1 MRISRGT
8 ISLYCSI
15 RCPSYLHQVGVIVL
29 VTRLSTV
36 SERGIFPVEIETVE
50 MILSKKLDRVLDEFS
65 PSAGVGYHRREP
77 ARALV
82 PTTDGQQGFQ
92 VLVVRFQAGE
102 LGVSTFERVNKL
114 VNNNNNFGRFF
125 FPPYTFLDILILV
138 ERFQSVVLGEPAE
151 SVDQVGA

>member
-29 VTRLSTV
+29 VPRLSTV

-77 ARALV
+77 ARAFV

-102 LGVSTFERVNKL
+102 LGVSTFERVNKS
-114 VNNNNNFGRFF
+114 VNNNNFGRFF
-125 FPPYTFLDILILV
+125 FPLCTFFDILILV

>member
-29 VTRLSTV
+29 VPRLSTV

-114 VNNNNNFGRFF
+114 VNNNNFGRFF
-125 FPPYTFLDILILV
+125 FPLCTFLDILILV

>member
-29 VTRLSTV
+29 VPRLSTV

-102 LGVSTFERVNKL
+102 LCVSTFERVNKL
-114 VNNNNNFGRFF
+114 VNNNNFGRFF
-125 FPPYTFLDILILV
+125 FPLYTFLDILILV

>member
-1 MRISRGT
+1 
-8 ISLYCSI
+8 
-15 RCPSYLHQVGVIVL
+15 
-29 VTRLSTV
+29 
-36 SERGIFPVEIETVE
+36 

-114 VNNNNNFGRFF
+114 VNNFGRFF
-125 FPPYTFLDILILV
+125 FPLCTFLDILILV

>member
-29 VTRLSTV
+29 VPRLSTV

-102 LGVSTFERVNKL
+102 LGVSTFERVNKS
-114 VNNNNNFGRFF
+114 VNNNNFGRFF
-125 FPPYTFLDILILV
+125 FPLCTFFDILILV